1 MKDSFKLKFHFHEY
15 IEFIEDFYLGRIR
28 VCFVEELRENL
39 IFKGGISKF
48 CLDCGLSYLLSQLNS
63 QKSYCRNIAQCIK

>member
-48 CLDCGLSYLLSQLNS
+48 CLDCGLSYLLASFQFYVNENTNHLPS
-63 QKSYCRNIAQCIK
+63 F